1 MMRDQLIQYVN
12 LLFAGVEDAEDM
24 KQEILQNT
32 LDRYDDLVAQGKA
45 PAAAYSLAIGGIGDI
60 SEILNTSSTNA
71 PQPQTYTQQTAPKI
85 STPKREKPLWKKI
98 LTAVAVFL
106 YIISVIPLAILSEM
120 GLDTIGLC
128 AMLSIVAVATVAIII
143 GSGSSGKK
151 EEDEEENDD
160 KLSMTP
166 QKAFRKSVEK
176 VISTVGLVVYFVI
189 SFATGAWH
197 ITWLVFPIIAAIN
210 GVFRACMDLKE
221 AKNP

>member
-71 PQPQTYTQQTAPKI
+71 PQPQTYTQQTAPKTT
-85 STPKREKPLWKKI
+85 TPKREKPLWKKI

-106 YIISVIPLAILSEM
+106 YIISVIPLVILSEM

-143 GSGSSGKK
+143 GSGSSEKK
-151 EEDEEENDD
+151 EEDEKEED

-210 GVFRACMDLKE
+210 GVVNACMDLKE